1 MASNIRMFNSI
12 KHPIDIFDTLHNA
25 IDLDKQKGWTDSSVR
40 NDHSN
45 SIYGYM
51 NTNVKVKVGAI
62 RFCFLKSTVIII
74 F

>member
-1 MASNIRMFNSI
+1 MMNST

-51 NTNVKVKVGAI
+51 NTNVKVKVGTI
-62 RFCFLKSTVIII
+62 RVSFLKSTVIMI